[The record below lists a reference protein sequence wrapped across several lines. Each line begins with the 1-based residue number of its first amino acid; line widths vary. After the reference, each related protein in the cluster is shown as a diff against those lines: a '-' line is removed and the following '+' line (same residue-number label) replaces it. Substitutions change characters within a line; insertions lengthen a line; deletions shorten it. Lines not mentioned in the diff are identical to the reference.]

1 MSKSKQVS
9 VIIITSIIILVS
21 WIMIDYEKHIVSYVS
36 ITDIHA
42 NPSEYINKDIRV
54 PGFLSQGIFSDDKL
68 SFTFYIKE
76 TKDQVDGIKVV
87 HNHAPELA
95 TTSEGSPII
104 VIGKFVDNQINASQ
118 VLTKCSS
125 KYEEENTSY

>member
-1 MSKSKQVS
+1 MVLARPVDPYRFLFIYTHLTKV
-9 VIIITSIIILVS
+9 
-21 WIMIDYEKHIVSYVS
+21 
-36 ITDIHA
+36 
-42 NPSEYINKDIRV
+42 NFSEYINKDIRV

-125 KYEEENTSY
+125 KYEEENNSY

>member
-36 ITDIHA
+36 ISDIHA

-54 PGFLSQGIFSDDKL
+54 PGFLSQGMFSDDKL

-118 VLTKCSS
+118 VLTKC
-125 KYEEENTSY
+125 YNIQ

>member
-9 VIIITSIIILVS
+9 VIIITAIIILVS

-36 ITDIHA
+36 ISDIHA

-54 PGFLSQGIFSDDKL
+54 PGFLSQGMFSDDKL

>member
-9 VIIITSIIILVS
+9 VIIITAIIILVS

-36 ITDIHA
+36 IADIHA
-42 NPSEYINKDIRV
+42 NPSAYINKDIRV
-54 PGFLSQGIFSDDKL
+54 PGFLSQGMFSDDKL